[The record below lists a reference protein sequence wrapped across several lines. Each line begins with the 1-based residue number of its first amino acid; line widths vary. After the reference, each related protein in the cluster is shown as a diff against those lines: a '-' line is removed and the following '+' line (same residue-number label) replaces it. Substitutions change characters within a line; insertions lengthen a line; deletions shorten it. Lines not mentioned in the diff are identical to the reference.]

1 MDPIAAAT
9 RPIQDSPAMEGEW
22 PGEQEIFC
30 RGESMRPLFRPG
42 DRIRFV
48 PCRVEELRRGDV
60 IVFNAPGAAT
70 RIVHRVVS
78 VGAAGVRTRGDAN
91 DGDDGWQLLQ
101 EALVGRVLSVERA
114 GRLIAI
120 HGGFTGHLLTRAIRL
135 LAGLD
140 HRLATLLHPVYRSLA
155 RRGMFRRLV
164 PASLSPR
171 IIAVQRQE
179 GREMQLL
186 MGGRVIGRRP
196 TGATEW
202 TIRRPFRI
210 FVDEQGLP

>member
-1 MDPIAAAT
+1 
-9 RPIQDSPAMEGEW
+9 MEGEW

-60 IVFNAPGAAT
+60 IVFHAPGETT
-70 RIVHRVVS
+70 RIFHRVVCA
-78 VGAAGVRTRGDAN
+78 GAAGVRTRGDAN
-91 DGDDGWQLLQ
+91 AGDDRWQLLQ
-101 EALVGRVLSVERA
+101 DELVGRVLSVERA
-114 GRLIAI
+114 GRLIAV
-120 HGGFTGHLLTRAIRL
+120 HGGFKGHLLARAIRL

-140 HRLATLLHPVYRSLA
+140 HRFATVLHPVYRSLA
-155 RRGMFRRLV
+155 RSGIFRRLV
-164 PASLSPR
+164 PASLAPR

-196 TGATEW
+196 AGTGAW
-202 TIRRPFRI
+202 TIRRPYRI
-210 FVDEQGLP
+210 FVDEQTLL